1 MNNINKEYK
10 MKIINKVKEE
20 TEPKR
25 NIIFNMFKAFIV
37 GGLICFIG
45 EVIRLSLLN
54 KFDLTLSNNITI
66 IIMILISSILTMFGL
81 YDKIGQFAGC
91 GTIIPI
97 TGFANSMTSSTME
110 TKSEGLIVGILNNVF
125 KLAGSVIATAVLC
138 GFILGLIRYLGGKI
152 IG

>member
-1 MNNINKEYK
+1 MNNVSKEYK
-10 MKIINKVKEE
+10 MKIINKVKEK

-25 NIIFNMFKAFIV
+25 NIVFNMLKAFLV

-45 EVIRLSLLN
+45 EIIRLILMKN
-54 KFDLTLSNNITI
+54 FDNTLSNNITI
-66 IIMILISSILTMFGL
+66 IIMIMISSFLTMFGI

-125 KLAGSVIATAVLC
+125 KLAGSVISTAVVC
-138 GFILGLIRYLGGKI
+138 GFFLGLLRFLGGI
-152 IG
+152 IFG